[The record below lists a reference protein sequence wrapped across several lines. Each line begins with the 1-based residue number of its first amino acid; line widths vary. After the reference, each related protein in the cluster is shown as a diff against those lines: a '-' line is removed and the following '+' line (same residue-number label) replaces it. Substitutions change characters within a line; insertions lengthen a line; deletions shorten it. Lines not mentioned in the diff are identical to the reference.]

1 MISLKTIDR
10 LAVLAIASATLAIPL
25 ASCAS
30 LGAPG
35 ARTLDPGVLQ
45 TIRPGMKASDVLERM
60 GPPQRKERFERTHT
74 TAWDYQGQD
83 GWGYDA
89 DFSVIVDDSDVVVGR
104 ISVRKGE

>member
-10 LAVLAIASATLAIPL
+10 LDVLAIASATLAIPL

-30 LGAPG
+30 LAPG
-35 ARTLDPGVLQ
+35 AKTLDPGALQ
-45 TIRPGMKASDVLERM
+45 TIRPGMKASEVLERM

-89 DFSVIVDDSDVVVGR
+89 DFSVIGDG
-104 ISVRKGE
+104 G